1 MHFHVIGDLE
11 GPAEIAVI
19 ALLTAITYF
28 LGNINPAAIQARA
41 HGLNIKEKGS
51 GNAGT
56 TNITR
61 VLGIKA
67 GIITLVI
74 DILKG
79 AAAVFFGRYTAGEDF
94 AMLCAFAVF
103 VGHVW
108 PVVYKFKG
116 GKGVATAFG
125 ALTALEPGMGLTALL
140 LVVLGVISTQR
151 MSGGSIV
158 GAVTFPFVVWF
169 FKPEFLPIGIILAII
184 VFFKHW
190 SNIVRMAK
198 GEEPKLSFRKSKE
211 KK

>member
-28 LGNINPAAIQARA
+28 FGNINPAAIQARA
-41 HGLNIKEKGS
+41 RGLNIKEEGS

-79 AAAVFFGRYTAGEDF
+79 AKIGRA
-94 AMLCAFAVF
+94 
-103 VGHVW
+103 HV
-108 PVVYKFKG
+108 
-116 GKGVATAFG
+116 
-125 ALTALEPGMGLTALL
+125 
-140 LVVLGVISTQR
+140 
-151 MSGGSIV
+151 
-158 GAVTFPFVVWF
+158 
-169 FKPEFLPIGIILAII
+169 
-184 VFFKHW
+184 
-190 SNIVRMAK
+190 
-198 GEEPKLSFRKSKE
+198 
-211 KK
+211 